1 MTLVTVVHNPDL
13 LPLLADRVIAIASGQ
28 LVFDVPVAQAS
39 ADRLSALY
47 SRPPGDALRGE
58 ALA

>member
-13 LPLLADRVIAIASGQ
+13 LPLLADRVIAIALGR
-28 LVFDVPVAQAS
+28 LVFDVPVAQAN

-47 SRPPGDALRGE
+47 SRPLGGVLLGE